1 MAQQSILRRSGSNA
15 SGAPRS
21 SHFRRRRLYWLPIGV
36 LGCVNA
42 VLAVA
47 LSRFM
52 HAWLAAAIAGLCY
65 VATVPRFVAQ
75 MRDRPRPR
83 WITLLIDLPLFAQF
97 GASLFATLVSPLCLV
112 WAVTRAI
119 MHGGLFEFWRTALCV
134 AYAIGVLVSAWAI
147 WIERRF
153 VRVRRLDVQITG
165 LPAEFDG
172 YTIAQLSDLHVGSFD
187 PKKRAL
193 QWVALSNSLN
203 PDLAVVTGDLVTSGT
218 GFYADVADAIAA
230 LRAKDGVFVSMGNH
244 DQAHNDELSRLIEAR
259 GPTVLRNTA
268 HIVHRDNAQLVIAGL
283 DGRIASS
290 ADAAKVVRSCSTG
303 APLVLLSHYPWTFQA
318 VAAAGADLVLTG
330 HTHGGQLAMPFFSAR
345 LNLARLTGQLSRGL
359 YFLGKTAM
367 YVNAGLGTTGPPMR
381 LAVPPEIAL
390 VTLRRG

>member
-1 MAQQSILRRSGSNA
+1 
-15 SGAPRS
+15 
-21 SHFRRRRLYWLPIGV
+21 V
-36 LGCVNA
+36 LACVNA
-42 VLAVA
+42 VLAVV

-52 HAWLAAAIAGLCY
+52 HAWLATVTAGLCY
-65 VATVPRFVAQ
+65 VATVPRFIAQ

-83 WITLLIDLPLFAQF
+83 WITLFIDLPLFAQF
-97 GASLFATLVSPLCLV
+97 GASLFAMLTSPLCFVVAL
-112 WAVTRAI
+112 AAAALR
-119 MHGGLFEFWRTALCV
+119 GGLFEFWRTSLCV
-134 AYAIGVLVSAWAI
+134 AYGIGVLVSAWAI

-153 VRVRRLDVQITG
+153 VRIRRVDVPITN
-165 LPAEFDG
+165 LPAEFEG

-218 GFYADVADAIAA
+218 GFYTDVADAIAA

-259 GPTVLRNTA
+259 GPSVLRNTA
-268 HIVHRDNAQLVIAGL
+268 HILQRGNAQLVVAGL
-283 DGRIASS
+283 DGRIAST

-303 APLVLLSHYPWTFQA
+303 VPLILLSHYPWTFHA

-330 HTHGGQLAMPFFSAR
+330 HTHGGQIAIPFFSQR
-345 LNLARLTGQLSRGL
+345 FNLARLTRQLSRGL
-359 YFLGKTAM
+359 YYSGKTAM

-390 VTLRRG
+390 VTLRRQPRRP

>member
-1 MAQQSILRRSGSNA
+1 MLA
-15 SGAPRS
+15 
-21 SHFRRRRLYWLPIGV
+21 
-36 LGCVNA
+36 CVNA
-42 VLAVA
+42 VLAIA

-52 HAWLAAAIAGLCY
+52 HAWLATVIAGLCY

-83 WITLLIDLPLFAQF
+83 WITLFIDLPLFAQF
-97 GASLFATLVSPLCLV
+97 GASLFAMLASPLCLV
-112 WAVTRAI
+112 WAVALAI
-119 MHGGLFEFWRTALCV
+119 MHGGLFESWRSALCV
-134 AYAIGVLVSAWAI
+134 SYAIGVLVSAWAI

-153 VRVRRLDVQITG
+153 VRVRRLDVKITD

-203 PDLAVVTGDLVTSGT
+203 PDLAVVTGDLVTGGT

-259 GPTVLRNTA
+259 GPTVAVLRNTA
-268 HIVHRDNAQLVIAGL
+268 HTVHRGDAQLVVAGL

-290 ADAAKVVRSCSTG
+290 ADAAKVVRSCATGAPG
-303 APLVLLSHYPWTFQA
+303 APLVLLSHYPWTFKA

-330 HTHGGQLAMPFFSAR
+330 HTHGGQLAIPFFSQR
-345 LNLARLTGQLSRGL
+345 YNLARLTRQLSRGL
-359 YFLGKTAM
+359 YYSGKTAM